1 MNRNWQPKDINQA
14 FFNVE
19 FADLSVNIG
28 YAWKKVKD
36 HRAVVNVD
44 EGKVISVVT
53 NNYHLV
59 TNRQAY
65 NIADHVVREMF
76 TGASL
81 NDFECFNVVMP
92 QSKGSCRIDLIM
104 PSSKE
109 SPFGDKSDPWTPFVR
124 ISNSYNKT
132 LKLHYEI
139 GFCRWICMN
148 GVIFDQKGIDVSLSH
163 STKIS
168 EEKIIV
174 QIRKQAG
181 RLQSVQD
188 MWNELKLKLNLLRKI
203 EMTSSMALPM
213 FCRAFNVKIDKKEIK
228 PHKKDELREK
238 AKLIK
243 KLSNDYF
250 KEMGNNAY
258 AIFNVLT
265 DFATYPDY
273 AKNTYMNIHSYQ
285 KTVGR
290 WADELITKSSN
301 NNNFSISEF
310 IGGTAQ
316 DNAYYMES
324 LIENENK

>member
-1 MNRNWQPKDINQA
+1 MGRTWKPQDINKA
-14 FFNVE
+14 FFNVDL
-19 FADLSVNIG
+19 ADLQVNIG
-28 YAWKKVKD
+28 YAWQKVKD
-36 HRAVVNVD
+36 YRAVVNID
-44 EGKVISVVT
+44 EGYVISVVT

-65 NIADHVVREMF
+65 DIANHVVREMF
-76 TGASL
+76 TGASI

-139 GFCRWICMN
+139 GFCRWICLN

-168 EEKIIV
+168 EEKIIK
-174 QIRKQAG
+174 QIKKQAG

-188 MWNELKLKLNLLRKI
+188 MWNELKLKLNLLREI

-213 FCRAFNVKIDKKEIK
+213 FCRAFNITIDKKEIK
-228 PHKKDELREK
+228 QPKKDELRAK
-238 AKLIK
+238 AKLVK
-243 KLSNDYF
+243 KLSEDYF

-265 DFATYPDY
+265 DYATYPDY
-273 AKNTYMNIHSYQ
+273 APNTYMTIHSNQ
-285 KTVGR
+285 RTVGN
-290 WADELITKSSN
+290 WADELIKKSSN
-301 NNNFSISEF
+301 NNFSMSEF

-316 DNAYYMES
+316 DNAFYMES